1 MSGRVL
7 YVAFVVFLYVAALLM
22 AVGRIQGK
30 RELPGSMGMAF
41 MGSANGI
48 VSAMMGIGGGVI
60 NVPFLSY
67 CSVPVKHAIA
77 TAAAIGLPLAT
88 VGAAGYALTGLN
100 EANIPS
106 GSIGY
111 INIPIFIGVVS
122 ASFLFA
128 PLGAKLAHQLPDRAL
143 TIFFASFLFILASR
157 MAYTLI

>member
-1 MSGRVL
+1 
-7 YVAFVVFLYVAALLM
+7 M
-22 AVGRIQGK
+22 AIGRIQGQ
-30 RELPGSMGMAF
+30 RPLPGKAGMAF
-41 MGSANGI
+41 MGTINGVI
-48 VSAMMGIGGGVI
+48 SAMMGIGGGVI

-88 VGAAGYALTGLN
+88 MAAAGYALMGMD
-100 EANIPS
+100 EANIPP

-143 TIFFASFLFILASR
+143 TIFFAAFLFVLASR